1 MLFNYTRMKPAIG
14 GSKNFL
20 YFAGV
25 FNFVA
30 ALILVV
36 LARLAPDVIGLDPV
50 TRSQMLFVDL
60 SAWLVVGFGIG
71 YVLGGFDLARF
82 WPFIALGAVGK
93 AGVVLLVTP
102 YFLLG
107 ATGPLIALLV
117 VGDGIFAFLF
127 VRLLRAHA
135 AH

>member
-60 SAWLVVGFGIG
+60 SAWLVGFGIG
-71 YVLGGFDLARF
+71 YVLGGFDLTRF